1 MSRKKDD
8 PASRPDDDNPEWT
21 PEDFRRARP
30 ALDVI
35 AEVFGNDAAET
46 VRRSR
51 GRPPKADRKINQTL
65 RLDPDVLEAYRVEG
79 SGWQARINEV
89 LRAHMPKRSR

>member
-1 MSRKKDD
+1 MRRKKDD
-8 PASRPDDDNPEWT
+8 LASRPDDENPEWT
-21 PEDFRRARP
+21 EEDFRQARP
-30 ALDVI
+30 ALEVI
-35 AEVFGNDAAET
+35 AELFGDDAAAAMK
-46 VRRSR
+46 RGR
-51 GRPPKADRKINQTL
+51 GRPPKEHRKINQTL